1 MLGLVGSV
9 PNPSGATKTLT
20 GVRATAETRA
30 RARAGVRFGSG
41 LGCGIGRKDYLLRHQ
56 VVIGEEVVVVLRL
69 RVSHA
74 HLEREASIPIRPAG
88 EVGVEVFAGERD
100 ELAKVED
107 VTRGDNLLGLGLD

>member
-1 MLGLVGSV
+1 MRLGL
-9 PNPSGATKTLT
+9 
-20 GVRATAETRA
+20 
-30 RARAGVRFGSG
+30 G
-41 LGCGIGRKDYLLRHQ
+41 LGLGL
-56 VVIGEEVVVVLRL
+56 VLRL

>member
-1 MLGLVGSV
+1 M
-9 PNPSGATKTLT
+9 
-20 GVRATAETRA
+20 
-30 RARAGVRFGSG
+30 
-41 LGCGIGRKDYLLRHQ
+41 
-56 VVIGEEVVVVLRL
+56 LRL